1 MSHWQEQYPYRG
13 NRKKKKRKRF
23 RRFLKLTAGVIVSVF
38 FLINAVNFAGEHF
51 VLTEDGLVWSD
62 DAGMPGGGR
71 GEYVT
76 GADARRRLEK
86 MAEDN
91 EKVRPILDNADQ
103 YPEDLLELLANNE
116 ETADFVLDY
125 PQKKDLA
132 PAESIGDM
140 SGGIPLLL
148 QWDERWGYAI
158 YGDNMIAI
166 NGCGPTALAMVAAG
180 LTGDAGITP
189 DRVARYAAEQGYYE
203 GDAGT
208 SWTLM
213 TEGAAA
219 FGVIGQEIGLSREQV
234 FAELESGHPVICSMR
249 PGDFTST
256 GHFIVLVGIE
266 DGKIRVND
274 PNSRAR
280 SQVLWEY
287 DRLESQ
293 INNLWSYTAG

>member
-51 VLTEDGLVWSD
+51 VLTEDGLAWSD

-91 EKVRPILDNADQ
+91 EKVRTILDNADQ

-219 FGVIGQEIGLSREQV
+219 FGVIGQESGLSREQV

>member
-1 MSHWQEQYPYRG
+1 MSHWQEQDPYRG

-38 FLINAVNFAGEHF
+38 ILINAVNFAGEHF
-51 VLTEDGLVWSD
+51 VLTEDGLAWSD

-91 EKVRPILDNADQ
+91 EKVRTILDNADQ

-140 SGGIPLLL
+140 SGGILLLL

>member
-1 MSHWQEQYPYRG
+1 
-13 NRKKKKRKRF
+13 
-23 RRFLKLTAGVIVSVF
+23 
-38 FLINAVNFAGEHF
+38 
-51 VLTEDGLVWSD
+51 
-62 DAGMPGGGR
+62 
-71 GEYVT
+71 
-76 GADARRRLEK
+76 

-91 EKVRPILDNADQ
+91 EKVRTILDNADQ

>member
-51 VLTEDGLVWSD
+51 VLTEDGLAWSD

-91 EKVRPILDNADQ
+91 EKVRTILDNADQ
-103 YPEDLLELLANNE
+103 YPEDLLELLANKE

>member
-1 MSHWQEQYPYRG
+1 MSHWQEQDPYRG

-51 VLTEDGLVWSD
+51 VLTEDGLAWSD
-62 DAGMPGGGR
+62 DACMPGGGR

-91 EKVRPILDNADQ
+91 EKVRTILDNADQ

>member
-51 VLTEDGLVWSD
+51 VLTEDGLAWSD

-91 EKVRPILDNADQ
+91 EKIRTILDNADQ

-158 YGDNMIAI
+158 YRDNMIAI

>member
-51 VLTEDGLVWSD
+51 VLTEDGLAWSD

-86 MAEDN
+86 MAGDN
-91 EKVRPILDNADQ
+91 EKVRTILDNADQ

-132 PAESIGDM
+132 PEENIGDM

>member
-51 VLTEDGLVWSD
+51 VLTEDGLAWSD

-91 EKVRPILDNADQ
+91 EKVRTILDNADQ

-158 YGDNMIAI
+158 YRDNMIAI

-293 INNLWSYTAG
+293 INNLWSYTAE

>member
-38 FLINAVNFAGEHF
+38 FLINAVNFVGEHF
-51 VLTEDGLVWSD
+51 VLTEDGLAWSD

-91 EKVRPILDNADQ
+91 EKVRTILDNADQ

>member
-51 VLTEDGLVWSD
+51 VLTEDGLAWSD
-62 DAGMPGGGR
+62 DADMPGGGR

-91 EKVRPILDNADQ
+91 EKVRTILDNADQ

>member
-1 MSHWQEQYPYRG
+1 M
-13 NRKKKKRKRF
+13 
-23 RRFLKLTAGVIVSVF
+23 
-38 FLINAVNFAGEHF
+38 NFAGEHF
-51 VLTEDGLVWSD
+51 VLTEDGLAWSD

-91 EKVRPILDNADQ
+91 EKVRTILDNADQ

-208 SWTLM
+208 SWALM

>member
-51 VLTEDGLVWSD
+51 VLTEDGLAWSD
-62 DAGMPGGGR
+62 DAGMSGGGR

-91 EKVRPILDNADQ
+91 EKVRTILDNADQ

-266 DGKIRVND
+266 DGKIRVNE

>member
-51 VLTEDGLVWSD
+51 VLTEEGPAVSD
-62 DAGMPGGGR
+62 HAGMPGGGR

-91 EKVRPILDNADQ
+91 EKVRTILDNADQ

>member
-1 MSHWQEQYPYRG
+1 MSHWQEQDPYRG

-51 VLTEDGLVWSD
+51 VLTEDGLAWSD

-91 EKVRPILDNADQ
+91 EKVRTILDNADQ

-208 SWTLM
+208 SWALM

>member
-1 MSHWQEQYPYRG
+1 MSHWQEQDPYRG

-38 FLINAVNFAGEHF
+38 FLINAVNLAGEHF
-51 VLTEDGLVWSD
+51 VLTEDGLAWSD

-91 EKVRPILDNADQ
+91 EKVRTILDNADQ

>member
-23 RRFLKLTAGVIVSVF
+23 RRFLKLTAGEIESVF

-51 VLTEDGLVWSD
+51 VLTEDGIARSD

-91 EKVRPILDNADQ
+91 EKVRTILDNADQ

>member
-1 MSHWQEQYPYRG
+1 MSHWQEQDPYRG

-51 VLTEDGLVWSD
+51 VLTEDGLAWGD

-91 EKVRPILDNADQ
+91 EKVRTILDNADQ

>member
-51 VLTEDGLVWSD
+51 VLTEDGLAWSD

-91 EKVRPILDNADQ
+91 EKVRTILDNADQ

-125 PQKKDLA
+125 PQKEDLA

-158 YGDNMIAI
+158 YRDNMIAI

>member
-51 VLTEDGLVWSD
+51 VLTEDGLAWSD

-91 EKVRPILDNADQ
+91 EKVRTILDNADQ

-132 PAESIGDM
+132 PAESIGDI

-219 FGVIGQEIGLSREQV
+219 FGVIGQESGLSREQV

>member
-13 NRKKKKRKRF
+13 SRKKKKRKRF

-51 VLTEDGLVWSD
+51 VLTEDGLAWSD

-91 EKVRPILDNADQ
+91 EKVRTILDNADQ

-158 YGDNMIAI
+158 YRDNMIAI

>member
-13 NRKKKKRKRF
+13 KRKKKRRKRF
-23 RRFLKLTAGVIVSVF
+23 RRFLKVTAGVLVSA
-38 FLINAVNFAGEHF
+38 FLLVNGVNFIGERF
-51 VLTEDGLVWSD
+51 VLTEGGITWSD
-62 DAGMPGGGR
+62 DAGMSGGGT

-76 GADARRRLEK
+76 GVDARRRLEK
-86 MAEDN
+86 MAKDS
-91 EKVRPILDNADQ
+91 EKVRTVLDNADQ

-116 ETADFVLDY
+116 ETADFVLGY
-125 PQKKDLA
+125 PQKKDRA
-132 PAESIGDM
+132 PAESIGDLT
-140 SGGIPLLL
+140 GGIPLLL
-148 QWDERWGYAI
+148 QWDERWGYAV

-166 NGCGPTALAMVAAG
+166 NGCGPTALAMAAAG
-180 LTGDAGITP
+180 LTGDTSITP
-189 DRVARYAAEQGYYE
+189 FRVAQYAAEQGYYE

-208 SWTLM
+208 SWALM

-219 FGVIGQEIGLSREQV
+219 FGVIGQEIGLSRDEV
-234 FAELESGHPVICSMR
+234 FAELESGHPIICSMR

-256 GHFIVLVGIE
+256 GHFIVLVGTE

-280 SQVLWEY
+280 SEALWEY

-293 INNLWSYTAG
+293 INNLWAYTAA

>member
-51 VLTEDGLVWSD
+51 VLTEDGLAWSD

-76 GADARRRLEK
+76 DADARRRLEK

-91 EKVRPILDNADQ
+91 EKVRTILDNADQ

-158 YGDNMIAI
+158 YRDNMIAI

>member
-1 MSHWQEQYPYRG
+1 
-13 NRKKKKRKRF
+13 
-23 RRFLKLTAGVIVSVF
+23 
-38 FLINAVNFAGEHF
+38 
-51 VLTEDGLVWSD
+51 
-62 DAGMPGGGR
+62 MPGGGI

-76 GADARRRLEK
+76 GAYARRRLEK

-91 EKVRPILDNADQ
+91 EKVRTILDNADQ

-208 SWTLM
+208 S
-213 TEGAAA
+213 
-219 FGVIGQEIGLSREQV
+219 
-234 FAELESGHPVICSMR
+234 
-249 PGDFTST
+249 
-256 GHFIVLVGIE
+256 
-266 DGKIRVND
+266 
-274 PNSRAR
+274 
-280 SQVLWEY
+280 
-287 DRLESQ
+287 
-293 INNLWSYTAG
+293 

>member
-1 MSHWQEQYPYRG
+1 M
-13 NRKKKKRKRF
+13 RF
-23 RRFLKLTAGVIVSVF
+23 FQAAGSDSSDAAAGVIVSVF

-51 VLTEDGLVWSD
+51 VLTEDGLAWSD

-71 GEYVT
+71 GGYVT

-91 EKVRPILDNADQ
+91 EKVRTILDNADQ

>member
-51 VLTEDGLVWSD
+51 VLTEDGLAWSD
-62 DAGMPGGGR
+62 DAGMSGGGR

-91 EKVRPILDNADQ
+91 EKVRTILDNADQ

>member
-91 EKVRPILDNADQ
+91 EKVRTILDNADQ

>member
-51 VLTEDGLVWSD
+51 VLTEDGLAWSD

-91 EKVRPILDNADQ
+91 EKVRTILDNADQ

-213 TEGAAA
+213 TEGARQ
-219 FGVIGQEIGLSREQV
+219 FGIYGEELGLDEGGIYS
-234 FAELESGHPVICSMR
+234 ALESGHPIICSMK
-249 PGDFTST
+249 PGDFTTT
-256 GHFIVLVGIE
+256 GHFIVLTGIE
-266 DGKIRVND
+266 DGRIRVND
-274 PNSRAR
+274 PNSRIR
-280 SQVLWEY
+280 SEKLWDYSTLEHQISNLWEFS
-287 DRLESQ
+287 L
-293 INNLWSYTAG
+293 L

>member
-13 NRKKKKRKRF
+13 KRKRKRRKRF
-23 RRFLKLTAGVIVSVF
+23 RRFLKLTAGVLVSA
-38 FLINAVNFAGEHF
+38 FLLVNVVNFIGERF
-51 VLTEDGLVWSD
+51 VLTEDGIAWSD
-62 DAGMPGGGR
+62 DAGMSGGGA

-86 MAEDN
+86 MAGTS
-91 EKVRPILDNADQ
+91 EKVRTVLDNADQ

-125 PQKKDLA
+125 PQKKDQA
-132 PAESIGDM
+132 PAESIGDLT
-140 SGGIPLLL
+140 GGIPLLF
-148 QWDERWGYAI
+148 QWDERWGYAV

-166 NGCGPTALAMVAAG
+166 NGCGPTALAMAAAG
-180 LTGDAGITP
+180 LTGDTGITP
-189 DRVARYAAEQGYYE
+189 VRVAQYAAEQGYYE

-208 SWTLM
+208 SWALM

-219 FGVIGQEIGLSREQV
+219 FGVIGQEIGLSRDEV
-234 FAELESGHPVICSMR
+234 FAELESGHPIICSMR

-256 GHFIVLVGIE
+256 GHFIVLVGTE
-266 DGKIRVND
+266 NGKIRVND

-280 SQVLWEY
+280 SEALWEY

-293 INNLWSYTAG
+293 INNLWAYTAA

>member
-51 VLTEDGLVWSD
+51 ALTEDGLAWSD

-91 EKVRPILDNADQ
+91 EKVRTILDNADQ

>member
-1 MSHWQEQYPYRG
+1 M
-13 NRKKKKRKRF
+13 RF
-23 RRFLKLTAGVIVSVF
+23 FQAAGSDSSDAAAGVIVSVF

-51 VLTEDGLVWSD
+51 VLTEDGLAWSD

-91 EKVRPILDNADQ
+91 EKVRTILDNADQ

-148 QWDERWGYAI
+148 PWDERWGYAI
-158 YGDNMIAI
+158 YRDNMIAI

-213 TEGAAA
+213 TDGAAA

>member
-51 VLTEDGLVWSD
+51 VLTEDGLAWSD

-91 EKVRPILDNADQ
+91 EKVRTILDNADQ

-158 YGDNMIAI
+158 YRDNMIAI

>member
-38 FLINAVNFAGEHF
+38 FLINAVNFAGDHF
-51 VLTEDGLVWSD
+51 VLTEDGLAWSD

-91 EKVRPILDNADQ
+91 EKVRTILDNADQ

-158 YGDNMIAI
+158 YRDNMIAI

>member
-1 MSHWQEQYPYRG
+1 M
-13 NRKKKKRKRF
+13 
-23 RRFLKLTAGVIVSVF
+23 SVF

-51 VLTEDGLVWSD
+51 VLTEDGLAWSD

-91 EKVRPILDNADQ
+91 EKVRTILDNADQ

-158 YGDNMIAI
+158 YRDNMIAI

-234 FAELESGHPVICSMR
+234 FAELESGHPVICSMQ

>member
-51 VLTEDGLVWSD
+51 VLTEDGLAWSD

-91 EKVRPILDNADQ
+91 EKVRTILDNADQ

-148 QWDERWGYAI
+148 QWDERWG
-158 YGDNMIAI
+158 
-166 NGCGPTALAMVAAG
+166 
-180 LTGDAGITP
+180 
-189 DRVARYAAEQGYYE
+189 
-203 GDAGT
+203 
-208 SWTLM
+208 
-213 TEGAAA
+213 
-219 FGVIGQEIGLSREQV
+219 
-234 FAELESGHPVICSMR
+234 
-249 PGDFTST
+249 
-256 GHFIVLVGIE
+256 
-266 DGKIRVND
+266 
-274 PNSRAR
+274 
-280 SQVLWEY
+280 
-287 DRLESQ
+287 
-293 INNLWSYTAG
+293 

>member
-13 NRKKKKRKRF
+13 KRKRKRKKRF
-23 RRFLKLTAGVIVSVF
+23 RRFLKLTAGVLVSA
-38 FLINAVNFAGEHF
+38 FLLVNAVNFIGDRF
-51 VLTEDGLVWSD
+51 VLTEDGIAWSD
-62 DAGMPGGGR
+62 DAGIPSAGA

-86 MAEDN
+86 MAGTS
-91 EKVRPILDNADQ
+91 EKVRSILDNADQ

-116 ETADFVLDY
+116 ETVDFVLDY
-125 PQKKDLA
+125 PQKKDQAL
-132 PAESIGDM
+132 AESIGDLT
-140 SGGIPLLL
+140 GGIPLLL
-148 QWDERWGYAI
+148 QWDERWGYAV

-166 NGCGPTALAMVAAG
+166 NGCGPTALAMAAAG
-180 LTGDAGITP
+180 LIGDTSITP
-189 DRVARYAAEQGYYE
+189 FRVAQYAAEQGYYE

-208 SWTLM
+208 SWALM

-219 FGVIGQEIGLSREQV
+219 FGVIGQEIGLSRDEV
-234 FAELESGHPVICSMR
+234 FAELESGHPIICSMR

-256 GHFIVLVGIE
+256 GHFIVLVGTE

-280 SQVLWEY
+280 SEALWEY
-287 DRLESQ
+287 GRLESQ
-293 INNLWSYTAG
+293 INNLWAYTAA